1 MQAAQSQSKN
11 NVVQVDFATAPMIVS
26 LCCHFYLKLHEILM
40 LSNKTL
46 HISFFSGVLLYLSCS
61 MMVDCRR
68 QLVPLLLLWLLLM
81 LTFNVSHCHGSRA
94 TATNNVFKIEPKSP
108 YVGHFVG
115 FLPRHLPIPS
125 SGPSRKHNDI
135 GLQSRRSP

>member
-1 MQAAQSQSKN
+1 
-11 NVVQVDFATAPMIVS
+11 
-26 LCCHFYLKLHEILM
+26 
-40 LSNKTL
+40 
-46 HISFFSGVLLYLSCS
+46 

-81 LTFNVSHCHGSRA
+81 LTFIVSHCHGSRT
-94 TATNNVFKIEPKSP
+94 TAAADNVFKIKPKSP

-125 SGPSRKHNDI
+125 SGPSRKHNDL
-135 GLQSRRSP
+135 GLQSWRSP

>member
-1 MQAAQSQSKN
+1 
-11 NVVQVDFATAPMIVS
+11 
-26 LCCHFYLKLHEILM
+26 
-40 LSNKTL
+40 
-46 HISFFSGVLLYLSCS
+46 

-68 QLVPLLLLWLLLM
+68 QLVPLLLLWLLLT